1 MIKDVYTVIHYDWFK
16 PEPVVKSAY
25 STSSLDAARKILEEN
40 ARRLYNNIVESMDEM
55 DDHDPEELMP
65 FERCWVNA
73 EHTKWILDHYLFAD
87 EETFEIIHST
97 YVPSTTV

>member
-25 STSSLDAARKILEEN
+25 STSSLDAARKILEEK
-40 ARRLYNNIVESMDEM
+40 
-55 DDHDPEELMP
+55 
-65 FERCWVNA
+65 
-73 EHTKWILDHYLFAD
+73 KWILDHYLFAD